1 MKMARNSQRTRQDGI
16 GSGTTASKSRWI
28 RKRLT
33 QGILFSLVACCCG
46 LVKGELPPGSYESLK
61 SKAEEVLAI
70 RITKVTAHGEPNSGQ
85 TNYTI
90 DARVLSVKQ
99 SKSGIGRGETIR
111 FHSYAYEK
119 GVIKPGPVSPPKL
132 NVNWTGR
139 IYLNYPRF
147 RRSSADASD
156 DRTIFELAAYGKS
169 FERRRLGG
177 RLFGR

>member
-1 MKMARNSQRTRQDGI
+1 MKMARNSHSLRQDGLH
-16 GSGTTASKSRWI
+16 SGRMTSNSHWI
-28 RKRLT
+28 RKRLA

-46 LVKGELPPGSYESLK
+46 LVKGELPPGAYDSLK
-61 SKAEEVLAI
+61 AKAEETLTI
-70 RITKVTAHGEPNSGQ
+70 RITKVTAYGEPNNGQ

-139 IYLNYPRF
+139 VYLNSPQSD
-147 RRSSADASD
+147 SSDANASD
-156 DRTIFELAAYGKS
+156 EQTIFKLAAYGKS

-177 RLFGR
+177 RLLAR

>member
-1 MKMARNSQRTRQDGI
+1 MKMARNSHSPRQNGI
-16 GSGTTASKSRWI
+16 SSEITASKSRWI
-28 RKRLT
+28 KKRLT
-33 QGILFSLVACCCG
+33 QGILFSLVTCCCG
-46 LVKGELPPGSYESLK
+46 LVKGELPPGAYESLK

-119 GVIKPGPVSPPKL
+119 GVVKPGPVSPPKL

-139 IYLNYPRF
+139 IYLNSPRSD
-147 RRSSADASD
+147 RSEAKASEEQ
-156 DRTIFELAAYGKS
+156 TIFKLAAYGKS

-177 RLFGR
+177 RLLAR